1 MAFFVSLVYPR
12 LLSKFFQQGNL
23 GISKEF
29 AQLGSTLPVV
39 MLLELQ
45 IEHMLRICI
54 NRMPQ
59 VRVWD
64 EHSNW
69 EVEFK

>member
-1 MAFFVSLVYPR
+1 MGCFISLVYPR
-12 LLSKFFQQGNL
+12 LLSKFFQQGNI

-29 AQLGSTLPVV
+29 TQLGSTLPVV

-45 IEHMLRICI
+45 IVHMLRICI

-59 VRVWD
+59 VRVRD
-64 EHSNW
+64 EHSDW
-69 EVEFK
+69 ELEFK